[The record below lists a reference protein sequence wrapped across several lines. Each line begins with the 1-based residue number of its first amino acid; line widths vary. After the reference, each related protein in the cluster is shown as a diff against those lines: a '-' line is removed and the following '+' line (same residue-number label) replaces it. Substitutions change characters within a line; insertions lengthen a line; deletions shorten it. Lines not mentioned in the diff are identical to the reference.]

1 MGTLQGYGS
10 GTERTMD
17 YRAFLVHVEADS
29 TSSDARLVLAG
40 ALAEKYNAALI
51 GVSAGEMPPL
61 PMADPY
67 GVNIDGE
74 ILQVE
79 EDDLRKS
86 LQVAETKFWE
96 QPVCKKLPAAWRS
109 AIGTPSKIVAQEAR
123 AADVVIAGRDL
134 QRLRDAPYQ
143 AVDPGDLLMRL
154 GRPLLVVPPGTD
166 HLEAQ
171 HIVIGWKDTREARR
185 AVWDALPFLVRARHV
200 KVVEVVETENIDA
213 AVKQGDAIVSY
224 LERHGVKADAEVR
237 TQRERSVADE
247 LLLVAEQ
254 IDSDLIVVGGYGHTR
269 LREWVLGGVTGD
281 LLKHSPK
288 CCLLSH

>member
-1 MGTLQGYGS
+1 
-10 GTERTMD
+10 MD

-29 TSSDARLVLAG
+29 TSSDARLALAG
-40 ALAEKYNAALI
+40 TLAEKYNAALI

-61 PMADPY
+61 PIADPY
-67 GVNIDGE
+67 GINVDGE
-74 ILQVE
+74 ILRME
-79 EDDLRKS
+79 EEGLRER
-86 LQVAETKFWE
+86 LQAAETKFWE
-96 QPVCKKLPAAWRS
+96 QSACKKVPAAWRS

-134 QRLRDAPYQ
+134 QRLRDEPYH

-171 HIVIGWKDTREARR
+171 HVVIGWKDTREARR
-185 AVWDALPFLVRARHV
+185 AVWDALPLLVLADHV
-200 KVVEVVETENIDA
+200 KVVELVERENIDA
-213 AVKQGDAIVSY
+213 AVTQGNAIVSY

-254 IDSDLIVVGGYGHTR
+254 TGSDLLVVGGYGHTR

-288 CCLLSH
+288 CCLFSH